1 MLIFNPVLILRIY
14 EVSELFSLRKMKSTT
29 MYKKGFILFV
39 LVISFALV
47 SRASY
52 TVDTLHIT
60 IQEAEKRFLDSNLTL
75 LIGQTNIDVQ
85 KALEIQARLFDNPNI
100 SYTHNFYNA
109 NTKHFFSVSP
119 DNGQGELSAQLTQL
133 IRIGGKRKNQ
143 VKLAKY
149 SSQLTEYQYYDL
161 LRALKYQLR
170 TDLSNIDLYV
180 KNAETFTLQSTV
192 LDQLIDAT
200 SFQVQKGNMSE
211 KDLVRLQNS
220 LLALRSAERENYE
233 NLVDAENDIKQLLK
247 YSKNEFIVP
256 NLPEPK
262 DISDAIRNIGIDS
275 LTSIALSERYDVKA
289 AKLNVDMST
298 TYLRLQRSMGV
309 PDPSVFFEYDRFGSS
324 YNNYT
329 GLGVS
334 IDLPVFNHNQGN
346 IKSAKASIKAAQ
358 YSSDNAYLNLNND
371 VESSLLKMLNI
382 TDMQKTFDQ
391 KYNKSFSKVSQGMI
405 DMFKERKISL
415 LEFLDFFDSYGDS
428 RRNINRLGS
437 DYRQGVYELNY
448 TLGKDVF

>member
-1 MLIFNPVLILRIY
+1 
-14 EVSELFSLRKMKSTT
+14 

-39 LVISFALV
+39 SVISFVLP

-52 TVDTLHIT
+52 TIDTLHIT
-60 IQEAEKRFLDSNLTL
+60 VQEAEKRFLDSNLTL
-75 LIGQTNIDVQ
+75 LIGKTNIDVQ
-85 KALEIQARLFDNPNI
+85 KALEIQAKLFDNPNI
-100 SYTHNFYNA
+100 SYTHNFYNP
-109 NTKHFFSVSP
+109 NTGKFFSVATK
-119 DNGQGELSAQLTQL
+119 DNAGELSAQLTQL

-149 SSQLTEYQYYDL
+149 NTQLTEYQYYDL

-170 TDLSNIDLYV
+170 SDLSNIDLYV
-180 KNAETFTLQSTV
+180 KNADTYSQQIAV

-200 SFQVQKGNMSE
+200 RFQVEKGNMSE
-211 KDLVRLQNS
+211 KDLVRLQNGLLS
-220 LLALRSAERENYE
+220 LKTDERTNYE
-233 NLVDAENDIKQLLK
+233 NLLDAENDIKQLLK
-247 YSKNEFIVP
+247 YSKNEFVVP
-256 NLPEPK
+256 SLPEPR

-275 LTSIALSERYDVKA
+275 LNSIALSERYDVKA
-289 AKLNVDMST
+289 AKLSVDMST
-298 TYLRLQRSMGV
+298 TNLRLQRSMGV

-346 IKSAKASIKAAQ
+346 IRSAKASIKAAQ

-382 TDMQKTFDQ
+382 TNMQKGFDQ

-405 DMFKERKISL
+405 DLFKERKISL

-428 RRNINRLGS
+428 KRNINQLSS